1 MAANSVKLFQWH
13 FFKPHF
19 HFNQK
24 QFLILCW
31 SASRNLCLVCKFK
44 SILEHPRNY
53 FCPATKWFRNW
64 QKWLNILV
72 PKLQLIIYGCWEQGR
87 EGCPS
92 SRVYIDISSTS
103 SHSSSGY
110 FLWFHNFLFWNAIHD
125 ILTQSQCYLKYIY
138 GKWDQ
143 DELCSSKIQEQR
155 YGWRHT
161 CQSKFILAMAKNCF
175 ARPSEKLKLQIDRY
189 FSFNFF
195 G

>member
-1 MAANSVKLFQWH
+1 MDVGNKGGKDALLQGFTLTFLQH
-13 FFKPHF
+13 PHVGVF
-19 HFNQK
+19 REK
-24 QFLILCW
+24 KW
-31 SASRNLCLVCKFK
+31 GGGWNLDF
-44 SILEHPRNY
+44 
-53 FCPATKWFRNW
+53 
-64 QKWLNILV
+64 
-72 PKLQLIIYGCWEQGR
+72 
-87 EGCPS
+87 
-92 SRVYIDISSTS
+92 
-103 SHSSSGY
+103 SSSGY